1 MRKKLNLFCWNII
14 NNLCVVPYSLYIIHI
29 YIILFKVCFNTSLKA
44 YLMTPLMPALICIKV
59 GLYIIWTIY
68 DLGKEKSKAHTLAFL
83 SEFMDSAFLLLNFI
97 ILLALYFINI
107 FHFDYHLNVKFK
119 LVYWNQGG
127 FYEKY

>member
-1 MRKKLNLFCWNII
+1 M
-14 NNLCVVPYSLYIIHI
+14 
-29 YIILFKVCFNTSLKA
+29 
-44 YLMTPLMPALICIKV
+44 
-59 GLYIIWTIY
+59 IWTIY
-68 DLGKEKSKAHTLAFL
+68 NFGKEKSKAHTLDFL

-107 FHFDYHLNVKFK
+107 FHFDYNLNVKFK